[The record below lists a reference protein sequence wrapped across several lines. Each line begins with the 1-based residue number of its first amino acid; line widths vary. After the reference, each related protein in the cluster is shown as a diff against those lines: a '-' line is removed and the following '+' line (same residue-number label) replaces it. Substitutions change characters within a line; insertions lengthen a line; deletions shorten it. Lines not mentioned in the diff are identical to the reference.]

1 MGSSQLEA
9 PPPLPKVSR
18 SAARRR
24 EWTLWI
30 GRSSDGALLPLV
42 SSGMYSSVTAWRTS
56 LGASAACVPWGA
68 GAATTAPESPA
79 SLLLEVKPATSR
91 LLRTA
96 WIGRRRGLAVG
107 FCGVFGWHSS
117 AGLSAEAA
125 GTGPGLGDASGAFD
139 KVKPRTAEP
148 NSCRETVSAVA
159 KPTGDAPEAFFTGED
174 KGDVPPSSVIF
185 SYLVQLAARGVEAVR
200 SAGTSSTTDRFRAS
214 VLPLAPITGREFSS
228 AGGVSWKASL

>member
-96 WIGRRRGLAVG
+96 GLG
-107 FCGVFGWHSS
+107 GEEGWPLASAGSS
-117 AGLSAEAA
+117 AGTPPQASLPRQQEQDLALA
-125 GTGPGLGDASGAFD
+125 THTASGPRCFRSHPLPGGNFQAL
-139 KVKPRTAEP
+139 VESPGKPHCE
-148 NSCRETVSAVA
+148 
-159 KPTGDAPEAFFTGED
+159 
-174 KGDVPPSSVIF
+174 
-185 SYLVQLAARGVEAVR
+185 
-200 SAGTSSTTDRFRAS
+200 
-214 VLPLAPITGREFSS
+214 
-228 AGGVSWKASL
+228 